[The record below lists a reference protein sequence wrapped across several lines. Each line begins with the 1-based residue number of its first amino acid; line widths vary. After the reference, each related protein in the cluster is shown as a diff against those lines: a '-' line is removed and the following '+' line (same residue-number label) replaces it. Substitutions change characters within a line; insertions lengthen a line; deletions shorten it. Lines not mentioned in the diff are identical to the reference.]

1 MSYTYV
7 HFSQVDKTPPTE
19 DTDPMFPSAARVL
32 KYIQT
37 LHARHADFLVLNT
50 TLEQA
55 SKKDSKWVLTLRRS
69 ETDEDYW
76 YQESFDALV
85 VATGI
90 YWVPKIPSI
99 PGLQEY
105 NRNFPGRALHSK
117 YFRSVQAY
125 KDKVSCRSLHCG
137 KEVLT

>member
-7 HFSQVDKTPPTE
+7 HFSQVDKTPPVE

-32 KYIQT
+32 RYIQT

-50 TLEQA
+50 TLERA
-55 SKKDSKWVLTLRRS
+55 SKRDSKWVLTLRRS
-69 ETDEDYW
+69 ERDEDYW
-76 YQESFDALV
+76 YEESFDALV

-125 KDKVSCRSLHCG
+125 KDKVSRRSLYCE
-137 KEVLT
+137 KAVLT